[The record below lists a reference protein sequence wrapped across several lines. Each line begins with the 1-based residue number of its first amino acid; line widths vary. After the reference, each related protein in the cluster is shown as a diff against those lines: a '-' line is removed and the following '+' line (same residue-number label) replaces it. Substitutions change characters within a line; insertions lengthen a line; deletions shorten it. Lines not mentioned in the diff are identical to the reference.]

1 MVQSSAFKLDGNT
14 KGLRMSLIR
23 KHQDAGRSIFMSSIR
38 GLANTLA
45 IVVTFFGAPP
55 LYSKSVGWIQAF
67 AVSHYGYG
75 VEDATAIVWGL
86 VCAALVFF
94 ISRAS
99 ISTALVM
106 GGLAVATRFL

>member
-1 MVQSSAFKLDGNT
+1 
-14 KGLRMSLIR
+14 
-23 KHQDAGRSIFMSSIR
+23 MSSIQ

-45 IVVTFFGAPP
+45 VLVTFLGAPP
-55 LYSKSVGWIQAF
+55 LYSRTIGWIQTF
-67 AVSHYGYG
+67 SVQHYGYG
-75 VEDATAIVWGL
+75 VEGMTSLIWGG

-106 GGLAVATRFL
+106 GGIALATRFL

>member
-1 MVQSSAFKLDGNT
+1 
-14 KGLRMSLIR
+14 MSFMK
-23 KHQDAGRSIFMSSIR
+23 KHQDAGRSIFMSSIQ

-45 IVVTFFGAPP
+45 LLITFLGAPP
-55 LYSKSVGWIQAF
+55 LYSNTIGWVQVF
-67 AVSHYGYG
+67 VVRHYGYG
-75 VEDATAIVWGL
+75 VESETVIVWGG

-106 GGLAVATRFL
+106 GGIALATRFL

>member
-1 MVQSSAFKLDGNT
+1 MFDNQ
-14 KGLRMSLIR
+14 
-23 KHQDAGRSIFMSSIR
+23 KHKAAGQSIFMSSVT

-45 IVVTFFGAPP
+45 VVTTFMGAPP
-55 LYSKSVGWIQAF
+55 LYGGTVGWVQDF
-67 AVSHYGYG
+67 TSNHYGYG
-75 VEDATAIVWGL
+75 FEDLTAFVWGV

-106 GGLAVATRFL
+106 GGLALATRIF

>member
-1 MVQSSAFKLDGNT
+1 MLPIK
-14 KGLRMSLIR
+14 
-23 KHQDAGRSIFMSSIR
+23 KHQEAGRSIFMSSIQ

-55 LYSKSVGWIQAF
+55 LYSKSVGWIQGF
-67 AVSHYGYG
+67 TIQHYGSG
-75 VEDATAIVWGL
+75 FEDLTSIVWAC
-86 VCAALVFF
+86 VCGALVFF

-106 GGLAVATRFL
+106 GGIALATRFL

>member
-1 MVQSSAFKLDGNT
+1 
-14 KGLRMSLIR
+14 MSFMK
-23 KHQDAGRSIFMSSIR
+23 KHQDAGRSIFMSSIQ

-45 IVVTFFGAPP
+45 LLITFLGAPP
-55 LYSKSVGWIQAF
+55 FYSNTIGWVQVF
-67 AVSHYGYG
+67 VVRHYGYG
-75 VEDATAIVWGL
+75 VESVTVIVWGG

-106 GGLAVATRFL
+106 GGIALATRFL

>member
-1 MVQSSAFKLDGNT
+1 MLPIK
-14 KGLRMSLIR
+14 
-23 KHQDAGRSIFMSSIR
+23 KHQEAGRSIFMSSIQ

-45 IVVTFFGAPP
+45 LLITFLGAPP
-55 LYSKSVGWIQAF
+55 LYSNTIGWVRVFVAH
-67 AVSHYGYG
+67 HYGYG
-75 VEDATAIVWGL
+75 MEGVTAIVWGG

-106 GGLAVATRFL
+106 GGIALATRFL

>member
-1 MVQSSAFKLDGNT
+1 MVGNQHH
-14 KGLRMSLIR
+14 RHAEAS
-23 KHQDAGRSIFMSSIR
+23 QSIFMSSVT

-45 IVVTFFGAPP
+45 VVATFIGAPA
-55 LYSKSVGWIQAF
+55 LYGKTIDWMQRFTAIN
-67 AVSHYGYG
+67 YGYG
-75 VEDATAIVWGL
+75 LEDL
-86 VCAALVFF
+86 VSFGWFITCAALVFF